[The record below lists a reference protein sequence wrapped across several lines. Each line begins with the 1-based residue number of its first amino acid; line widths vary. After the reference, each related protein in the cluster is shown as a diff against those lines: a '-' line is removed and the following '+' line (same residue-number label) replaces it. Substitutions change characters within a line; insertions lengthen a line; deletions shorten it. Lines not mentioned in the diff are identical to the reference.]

1 MAVVKPELVSEDRQ
15 NRANQADDDS
25 VEDEARAEQIK
36 NSSLRHGRR
45 LCKDLRFR
53 GHHGIL
59 QEPGSTRNAPF
70 EEADFL

>member
-1 MAVVKPELVSEDRQ
+1 
-15 NRANQADDDS
+15 
-25 VEDEARAEQIK
+25 
-36 NSSLRHGRR
+36 LRHGRR

-59 QEPGSTRNAPF
+59 QEAGSSRNAPF